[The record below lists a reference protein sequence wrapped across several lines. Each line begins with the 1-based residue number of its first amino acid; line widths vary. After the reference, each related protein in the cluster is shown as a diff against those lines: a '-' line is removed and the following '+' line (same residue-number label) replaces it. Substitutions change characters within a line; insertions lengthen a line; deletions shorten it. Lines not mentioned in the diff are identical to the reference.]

1 MHRRIPSIV
10 ASSLVLLVFGMFA
23 IAAVPIGSSHESA
36 ITSDDV
42 AVAAR
47 LDAAV
52 NAGEL
57 EAWKAAL
64 MLDLL
69 RRLEDPDQRYLEEA
83 ARLDRSVEAGTTSRI
98 DAVQELIVLRR
109 TLWGAERKPRPVHRP
124 QPVLNDDLRAKGPA
138 QVVVRIMVGVDGRV
152 KNAVVAR
159 SSDDAFESAT
169 LEAVRRWR
177 FAPAIEDGLFTTS
190 RLQVPITFPGP
201 DDGSDEP
208 E

>member
-10 ASSLVLLVFGMFA
+10 VSIFVLLVFGMFA
-23 IAAVPIGSSHESA
+23 IAAAPIGSSHESTIA
-36 ITSDDV
+36 SDDV

-109 TLWGAERKPRPVHRP
+109 TLWGAERKK
-124 QPVLNDDLRAKGPA
+124 DKGL
-138 QVVVRIMVGVDGRV
+138 GTD
-152 KNAVVAR
+152 
-159 SSDDAFESAT
+159 
-169 LEAVRRWR
+169 
-177 FAPAIEDGLFTTS
+177 
-190 RLQVPITFPGP
+190 
-201 DDGSDEP
+201 
-208 E
+208 